1 MAQARIEIDVF
12 SDIVCPWCWIG
23 DTRLRK
29 ALALKGL
36 SEGKDYIV
44 RWNPF
49 QLQPDREDDGKSL
62 QEHLGERYGHERV
75 QGMLDHVE
83 TTACEDGL
91 CIRFDS
97 VKGAPN
103 TRNGHRL
110 LLWVGSLG
118 GPEVAHQVSG
128 RLFQGYFENG
138 WDLTDVNQ
146 LLAALEGTGL
156 SSEDA
161 RAFLATDQ
169 GSDIVEASQAQAE
182 EIGIQGV
189 PFFIFNRKYA
199 ISGAQ
204 PLDVF
209 GQVLSK
215 IESESGD
222 QSTTSGS

>member
-1 MAQARIEIDVF
+1 MSRARIEIDVF

-49 QLQPDREDDGKSL
+49 QLQPGRKDDGKSL
-62 QEHLGERYGHERV
+62 QEHLGEKYGHERV

-110 LLWVGSLG
+110 LLWVGSRG
-118 GPEVAHQVSG
+118 GPEMAHQVSAK
-128 RLFQGYFENG
+128 LFQGYFEKG
-138 WDLTDVNQ
+138 WDLTDVTQ
-146 LLAALEGTGL
+146 LLSALEGTGF
-156 SSEDA
+156 SRDEA
-161 RAFLATDQ
+161 RAFLATEQ
-169 GSDIVEASQAQAE
+169 GVDIVEASQAQAE

-204 PLDVF
+204 SLDVL
-209 GQVLSK
+209 GQVLDK
-215 IESESGD
+215 IQSESGD
-222 QSTTSGS
+222 QSTTSGL